1 MVGPVYH
8 VGSREQTPF
17 VHPEEIS
24 LVLVVTGEDIQTVAA
39 HHRSRVGAEASLND
53 RVLSAA
59 SEQFEHDICIS
70 ASKDSVTLGSEVQLV
85 LCARTASRRNDVCSW
100 YRLLYM
106 INYCIMQETAST
118 IFLSHQ
124 FTNEQ
129 RNILRF
135 KTQFGKHTGIYKVN
149 TLRPVLLTIVGT
161 TLMKKNTLDY
171 AYLLG
176 LFGKIYDCS
185 IWIIIVFFAEILQ
198 PVWRAGNVSLR
209 LVLVEEVYAGAT
221 NRNVDDTNL
230 NAVR

>member
-1 MVGPVYH
+1 
-8 VGSREQTPF
+8 
-17 VHPEEIS
+17 
-24 LVLVVTGEDIQTVAA
+24 
-39 HHRSRVGAEASLND
+39 
-53 RVLSAA
+53 
-59 SEQFEHDICIS
+59 
-70 ASKDSVTLGSEVQLV
+70 
-85 LCARTASRRNDVCSW
+85 
-100 YRLLYM
+100 
-106 INYCIMQETAST
+106 MQETAST
-118 IFLSHQ
+118 IFLGHQ

-149 TLRPVLLTIVGT
+149 ALRPVLLTIVGT

-221 NRNVDDTNL
+221 NRNVDDTNF